1 MAPSGARQSGRRP
14 LKTDVPYRSERLRIP
29 EKWAPSVYFVF
40 GQIGWFA
47 CVLGAAHGLA
57 WAGILVA
64 GVLIAL
70 HLLRVARPVP
80 EIKLIA
86 SVVLIGGAW
95 ENLTVALGL
104 LAYPGMPVHGWAPVW
119 LLALWGLFAAQAN
132 TTYQWLKK
140 RRWLAALLGAI
151 AGPVSF
157 HAGSAL
163 GAVYFLK
170 PWPAVAALTIG
181 WAVLLPLLIVLG
193 SRWDGVHGTP

>member
-1 MAPSGARQSGRRP
+1 
-14 LKTDVPYRSERLRIP
+14 
-29 EKWAPSVYFVF
+29 
-40 GQIGWFA
+40 
-47 CVLGAAHGLA
+47 
-57 WAGILVA
+57 
-64 GVLIAL
+64 
-70 HLLRVARPVP
+70 
-80 EIKLIA
+80 
-86 SVVLIGGAW
+86 VVLIGGAW
-95 ENLTVALGL
+95 ENITVALGL

-193 SRWDGVHGTP
+193 SRWDGVHGTPQGPRGEP